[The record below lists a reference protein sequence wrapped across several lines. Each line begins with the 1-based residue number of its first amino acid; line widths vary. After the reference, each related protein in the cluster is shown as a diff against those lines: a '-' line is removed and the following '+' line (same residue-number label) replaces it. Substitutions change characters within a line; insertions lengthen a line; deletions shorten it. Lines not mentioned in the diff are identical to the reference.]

1 MKMWMIKQSIVV
13 GLVMGVV
20 GVVGAQQGPDLP
32 PDLEA
37 KLKAAREAG
46 SVDEKADTKQ
56 PKSDT
61 KQPKPEHR
69 SFIAPEDQPKSFQD
83 LVEIWMTPRPYP
95 KASIER
101 IDDRHARPHS
111 AVPWKMEIVKEEG
124 DTVWLRGIPAED
136 PESALHKAWLDQQK
150 GEATL
155 LAKREFDEKIGPGE
169 FLNFEEDLVPPST
182 INAVS
187 FKRGGESL
195 PDVGKWQMG
204 LDFADFNKDGHLD
217 LVVPPERL
225 AMDPHPMIFLG
236 DGKGDFR
243 YWDQAKWS
251 REAPYDYGDI
261 KAADFDGDG
270 HVDLVM
276 ATHFKGQYVFYGSE
290 NYEFRRIQKLPSP
303 DPRVTSRAVTVAD
316 FDGDGRLDVAF
327 EAELDL
333 DLSQNKR
340 LKGTTTVWVVRNTE
354 SGWKLDRTAGL
365 PMYVIGDGIT
375 AADVDGDGRPDLTVA
390 ANATGWRALVFLNR
404 LPEPWVTWD
413 ESRVYGNGFH
423 FGISPVEATDD
434 RPGAVY
440 AAFQQYFRTQEANE
454 TRTGLVRY
462 VPVDGDWSQVE
473 PELVFFD
480 DNRND
485 YYYRVAFGDLTGN
498 GLEDLVASRKK
509 GGLEVWVQTSEGQFF
524 QNTPDAIS
532 VPGRAYGIRV
542 IDLNGDGRDDIVAV
556 TAEVKDVKGGGI
568 VVFLSGPVS

>member
-1 MKMWMIKQSIVV
+1 
-13 GLVMGVV
+13 
-20 GVVGAQQGPDLP
+20 
-32 PDLEA
+32 
-37 KLKAAREAG
+37 
-46 SVDEKADTKQ
+46 
-56 PKSDT
+56 
-61 KQPKPEHR
+61 
-69 SFIAPEDQPKSFQD
+69 
-83 LVEIWMTPRPYP
+83 
-95 KASIER
+95 
-101 IDDRHARPHS
+101 
-111 AVPWKMEIVKEEG
+111 
-124 DTVWLRGIPAED
+124 
-136 PESALHKAWLDQQK
+136 
-150 GEATL
+150 
-155 LAKREFDEKIGPGE
+155 
-169 FLNFEEDLVPPST
+169 
-182 INAVS
+182 
-187 FKRGGESL
+187 
-195 PDVGKWQMG
+195 
-204 LDFADFNKDGHLD
+204 
-217 LVVPPERL
+217 
-225 AMDPHPMIFLG
+225 
-236 DGKGDFR
+236 
-243 YWDQAKWS
+243 
-251 REAPYDYGDI
+251 
-261 KAADFDGDG
+261 
-270 HVDLVM
+270 
-276 ATHFKGQYVFYGSE
+276 
-290 NYEFRRIQKLPSP
+290 
-303 DPRVTSRAVTVAD
+303 
-316 FDGDGRLDVAF
+316 
-327 EAELDL
+327 
-333 DLSQNKR
+333 
-340 LKGTTTVWVVRNTE
+340 
-354 SGWKLDRTAGL
+354 
-365 PMYVIGDGIT
+365 MYVIGDGIT